1 MEYQNHKT
9 RTSIAIDLK
18 KLKMAWINGVCP
30 TSHYQRKVMVEGHNQ
45 RQGPPPLRNTFRI
58 FHKISEQQQFLFAD
72 SILRLGITFG
82 VRGVNNAPPSVI
94 KAREYVY
101 EFIQRENQ
109 TESIAV

>member
-18 KLKMAWINGVCP
+18 KLKMARINGVCP

-45 RQGPPPLRNTFRI
+45 RQGPPPTRNTFRI
-58 FHKISEQQQFLFAD
+58 FRKELIEHHDLPRFIKYP
-72 SILRLGITFG
+72 TVHG
-82 VRGVNNAPPSVI
+82 VRGVNNAPPSGQIRKKSNVH
-94 KAREYVY
+94 KFV
-101 EFIQRENQ
+101 QRENQ

>member
-1 MEYQNHKT
+1 MEYQKHKT
-9 RTSIAIDLK
+9 RISIAIDLK

-30 TSHYQRKVMVEGHNQ
+30 TSHYRRKVMVEGHNQ

-58 FHKISEQQQFLFAD
+58 FHKIIDEHQMILKFKIFL
-72 SILRLGITFG
+72 IVFG
-82 VRGVNNAPPSVI
+82 VRGVTNAPPSA